1 MTTTP
6 RPLIGIPYARADVD
20 DKGYF
25 VTCPECGETF
35 YGTPKGSTKKYG
47 VHYVKTHEDAR

>member
-6 RPLIGIPYARADVD
+6 QPTFGIPYARADVD

-25 VTCPECGETF
+25 VTCPECGDTV
-35 YGTPKGSTKKYG
+35 YGTTKGSVKKYG
-47 VHYVKTHEDAR
+47 VHYVKTHEDVR